1 MSSDE
6 QKQILKMVE
15 TGKISA
21 EEAMKLI
28 KALEESQAAD
38 EIEIIESATTN
49 RSPEPVEGRR
59 HVEEPGFVEA
69 PEFVQGRRPSSP
81 AQTTAPGQAGSG
93 REGASDAEFDEV
105 KARARRFVAI
115 PLGIGV
121 LFTVLASYWLFVL
134 VQNANY
140 GFWFACAWFPLALGV
155 LLLALSAGGLN
166 ARWLYVN
173 VDQAPGARPQHITLG
188 LPIPLG
194 LVEWA
199 LRTFGGFVPGMD
211 RQRVEEILLLLKTA
225 DAHGPLIVNV
235 DEGERGERV
244 QVYIG

>member
-21 EEAMKLI
+21 DEAMKLI
-28 KALEESQAAD
+28 KA
-38 EIEIIESATTN
+38 IESDSEGDEVEVIEPEATIL
-49 RSPEPVEGRR
+49 RPESVEG
-59 HVEEPGFVEA
+59 H
-69 PEFVQGRRPSSP
+69 RPF
-81 AQTTAPGQAGSG
+81 AGSPSGDVAG
-93 REGASDAEFDEV
+93 RVGASDPEFEQI
-105 KARARRFVAI
+105 KARARRFAGI
-115 PLGIGV
+115 SLAIGV

-134 VQNANY
+134 VQNSSY
-140 GFWFACAWFPLALGV
+140 GFWFALAWLP
-155 LLLALSAGGLN
+155 LLLGILLIALSAGGMN

-173 VDQAPGARPQHITLG
+173 VEQAPGERPQHITLG
-188 LPIPLG
+188 FPIPLG
-194 LVEWA
+194 LVAWV
-199 LRTFGGFVPGMD
+199 LRNFGQYVRGMD
-211 RQRVEEILLLLKTA
+211 HQRVEEILTLLSTA